1 MKRTIIYLAKF
12 FFYRLKNIGL
22 SNSKVGFHKNINESG
37 SKLKVHIGCGE
48 IQLLGWV
55 NIDARPLP
63 HVHLVSERLDLDEFS
78 DGSIGEIYLSHVLEH
93 LSFEEVNKFLEKMHH
108 KIAVGGVLR
117 ISVPDFESIVT
128 IYLENDRSINSVK
141 YALMGGQD
149 YEFNFHK
156 SVYNHK
162 SLESLL
168 LNAGFTDIE
177 NWNTEEAFGADI
189 GDWSNKTFLTV
200 GGEHQ
205 ISLNLSGKKNDRQ
218 KQT

>member
-1 MKRTIIYLAKF
+1 MKQITIYLVKN
-12 FFYRLKNIGL
+12 FFYRLKNIRL
-22 SNSKVGFHKNINESG
+22 SDSKVDCHTNINESG

-48 IQLLGWV
+48 IQLVGWV

-63 HVHLVSERLDLDEFS
+63 HVHLVSEKLELDEFS

-93 LSFEEVNKFLEKMHH
+93 LSFEEVNNFLEQMHQ

-117 ISVPDFESIVT
+117 LSVPDFETIVK
-128 IYLENDRSINSVK
+128 IYLENDRSIKSVK

-156 SVYNHK
+156 SVYDHK

-177 NWNTEEAFGADI
+177 NWKTEEAFGADI

-205 ISLNLSGKKNDRQ
+205 ISLNLSGRKK
-218 KQT
+218 